1 MTTIQASNLSKRYGF
16 QWIIRDQS
24 FELTSKDV
32 HGIAG
37 DNGSGKSTMMKILS
51 GYLSQSQG
59 TIKYSINGNT
69 IPVSR
74 IYQYLSLAAPY
85 TDLINEFTLDE
96 MLQFHSK
103 FKKLRVNV
111 SYSDFEDIIRL
122 KVSRDKNL
130 NQFSS
135 GMKQKIQLA
144 LAILSDTPI
153 LLMDEPTSFLD
164 KNAKSWFHDMVLKYR
179 NDRLIV
185 IASNDPFDLELCS
198 KLVNM
203 NI

>member
-37 DNGSGKSTMMKILS
+37 ANGSGKSTMMKILS

-103 FKKLRVNV
+103 FKKI
-111 SYSDFEDIIRL
+111 E
-122 KVSRDKNL
+122 
-130 NQFSS
+130 
-135 GMKQKIQLA
+135 G
-144 LAILSDTPI
+144 
-153 LLMDEPTSFLD
+153 EC
-164 KNAKSWFHDMVLKYR
+164 VL
-179 NDRLIV
+179 
-185 IASNDPFDLELCS
+185 F
-198 KLVNM
+198 
-203 NI
+203 

>member
-37 DNGSGKSTMMKILS
+37 ANGSGKSTMMKILS

-122 KVSRDKNL
+122 KVSRDKTL

-198 KLVNM
+198 KQINM
-203 NI
+203 YI